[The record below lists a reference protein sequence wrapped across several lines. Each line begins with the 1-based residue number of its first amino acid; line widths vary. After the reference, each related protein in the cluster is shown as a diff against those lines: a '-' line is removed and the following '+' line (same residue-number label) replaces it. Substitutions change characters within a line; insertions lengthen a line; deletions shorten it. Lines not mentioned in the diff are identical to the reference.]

1 MKKTIYLFGMAALAL
16 AFTACNQK
24 EEDTSLNRAGDMH
37 YATVT
42 LGKDV
47 DTKTTVVEGEGIAS
61 YRWCDNDD
69 QYLKIYENG
78 VKGEIQ
84 EFTLNSDKTKA
95 TLVVAFPNTSKTK
108 FLYEAR
114 YAKDVSAARNPRIQA
129 EQSPSATSFDPAADI
144 LVSAIT
150 DSVTTRLTNFSLDMG
165 RPVTVNKMTLTGL
178 QAGEVISSVEF
189 TLDQHMVGYI
199 SYDKTEQRFECNNGG
214 KKITIT
220 YPATAADGVVPSNGQ
235 FPVYFISA
243 PVTESPIVSVVV
255 NTNKNVYT
263 KAGDSFS
270 GKTISFAVGQMTR
283 FTMDLT
289 GFGKPISAGTPYT
302 LVESQADLVDGASY
316 IIVANYVANEQ
327 PALKAMSVQNN
338 NNRAVVDVTA
348 TDKVIT
354 IDNTVAANVFT
365 IAADEGY
372 YTIKDITEGATSYN
386 QYLYAA
392 SKSSNQLKS
401 TSTVDDKA
409 RWTIAITD
417 GIASITCKDS
427 DVRGV
432 MCYNSGSTIISCY
445 EKLGSY
451 YTLSLYVDK
460 GTTVELED
468 PELAFNAET
477 ATGVYGKESS
487 FDAPTLINPHNLS
500 ITWSSS
506 DEKVATIDA
515 DGSNLKFVGDGTT
528 TITAASA
535 KTSVYSAGSASYE
548 LTVSGTPANKG
559 ETADNPFTASEAVT
573 FIQGLST
580 KPTDKEYY
588 VSGIVTR
595 LANNGQFEATH
606 GNATFFIS
614 DDGKT
619 TSQEFE
625 AYRVL
630 YLGNRAWQEGDQLIG
645 VGDEVIVC
653 GKLTTYG
660 SGANL
665 VYETLANANYNG
677 YLVSLEKVSYF
688 TAELS
693 ANSIDYTGGNL
704 TLTIGADVPWS
715 ASIDNGGS
723 LKIGNAAAAASVSGT
738 ADTEVTV
745 IIPQKTAGGTYTISF
760 STTSDKVT
768 APEALVITQTA
779 QGDAPKGS
787 ESNPY
792 TVAEA
797 IAAIDAAGSSSLTEK
812 YVKGIIT
819 STKSY
824 SAQNNYITLFMSD
837 DGLSTSAQLQAYH
850 AVASSE
856 TEYGVADFV
865 VLTGTLKKYGDST
878 YEFDAGATKVAQV
891 HAPSFSPDGGNFT
904 TSSVTVS
911 LTADDGAQI
920 RYTLDDSDPTPTT
933 GTVYSAPIA
942 LTQTKTIKA
951 IAVKDGMVTGVVSK
965 TYSLVSAY
973 AVTFTQPTQAG
984 CSFTVSVG
992 GEDITSGTMV
1002 PQNTVVTLKATAGS
1016 NYTFAGW
1023 TVTGATV
1030 SGNTSTATFTM
1041 GTSAVSISATFT
1053 ENESG
1058 TATASL
1064 TGDDMAAMSNAGT
1077 GYGTAKSVTVGSF
1090 TWTTNGYQTQAL
1102 KNMIQLRVRTNS
1114 NGVSYIQLPT
1124 FPGYIQSVSMKVTD
1138 SNATSYSTTANV
1150 SSANIAI
1157 QAGTTKDEEVLV
1169 SGTPTNNVIELDL
1182 SSKNVKTGYI
1192 VSTQYSVRFWE
1203 ITVVYN
1209 N

>member
-1 MKKTIYLFGMAALAL
+1 MKKTLYQLGMVAAVAL
-16 AFTACNQK
+16 AFTACNKK
-24 EEDTSLNRAGDMH
+24 EEDTGNTRADEIH
-37 YATVT
+37 YATIT

-47 DTKTTVVEGEGIAS
+47 DTKTSVVEGEGIAS

-69 QYLKIYENG
+69 QYLNIYENG
-78 VKGEIQ
+78 AKGEIQ
-84 EFTLNSDKTKA
+84 SFTLNADKTQA
-95 TLVVAFPNTSKTK
+95 TLVVSFTGGSAPYT
-108 FLYEAR
+108 YEAL
-114 YAKDVSAARNPRIQA
+114 YAKDMSGAKNPKIQS
-129 EQSPSATSFDPAADI
+129 EQSPTATSFDPAADI
-144 LVSAIT
+144 MVSQVKEAGN
-150 DSVTTRLTNFSLDMG
+150 TRLTNLSFKMG
-165 RPVTVNKMTLTGL
+165 RIITVNKMTLTGL
-178 QAGEVISSVEF
+178 EAGEMVSKVEF
-189 TLDQHMVGYI
+189 TLDKSVWGYI
-199 SYDKTEQRFECNNGG
+199 SPDANGG
-214 KKITIT
+214 YKVTNGGNKLTIN
-220 YPATAADGVVPSNGQ
+220 YENDTAPVGLVSSEGT
-235 FPVYFISA
+235 FPVYFVSA
-243 PVTESPIVSVVV
+243 PVENAAIASVVV
-255 NTNKNVYT
+255 TTDKNVYT
-263 KAGDSFS
+263 KAGNADGEPFY
-270 GKTISFAVGQMTR
+270 GRTISFAVGTMTR
-283 FTMDLT
+283 FNMDMANYGT
-289 GFGKPISAGTPYT
+289 PIGEEIPYNKVEDDAMIRAGAEYLFVGPKSDEEICAAGTYDSSYYTAVDVTDTDNVIFIQGEQVMVFTLEAGENEGQFYIQDSEGYYLYWSSGNSVSRNTAKGDSAYLWSISLEDGIVNVKTTDRVLQYNASNPRFACYKGTQKAITLYVNEAT
-302 LVESQADLVDGASY
+302 LVELA
-316 IIVANYVANEQ
+316 
-327 PALKAMSVQNN
+327 
-338 NNRAVVDVTA
+338 
-348 TDKVIT
+348 
-354 IDNTVAANVFT
+354 
-365 IAADEGY
+365 
-372 YTIKDITEGATSYN
+372 
-386 QYLYAA
+386 
-392 SKSSNQLKS
+392 
-401 TSTVDDKA
+401 
-409 RWTIAITD
+409 
-417 GIASITCKDS
+417 
-427 DVRGV
+427 
-432 MCYNSGSTIISCY
+432 
-445 EKLGSY
+445 
-451 YTLSLYVDK
+451 
-460 GTTVELED
+460 D
-468 PELAFNAET
+468 PELEFE
-477 ATGVYGKESS
+477 GVTDDPIEVAWANRNS
-487 FDAPTLINPHNLS
+487 FVAPTLSNPYEVD
-500 ITWSSS
+500 ITWTSE
-506 DEKVATIDA
+506 DTDVATVDA
-515 DGSNLKFVGDGTT
+515 NGAITFVGNGTT
-528 TITAASA
+528 TITATSK
-535 KTSVYSAGSASYE
+535 KTSEFYAGSASYK
-548 LTVSGTPANKG
+548 LKVTGAPAPKG
-559 ETADNPFTASEAVT
+559 ESADNPFTPAEAVT

-595 LANNGQFEATH
+595 LADNGQFEATH

-677 YLVSLEKVSYF
+677 YLVSLEKASYF

-715 ASIDNGGS
+715 ASINNGGK
-723 LKIGNAAAAASVSGT
+723 LKIGTASEAASVSGT

-745 IIPQKTAGGTYTISF
+745 IIPQKTAGGTYTITF

-984 CSFTVSVG
+984 CSFTVSVS

-1041 GTSAVSISATFT
+1041 GTSAVNISATFT
-1053 ENESG
+1053 ENASG
-1058 TATASL
+1058 TASTTLS
-1064 TGDDMAAMSNAGT
+1064 GDDMAAMSNAGT

-1090 TWTTNGYQTQAL
+1090 TWTTNGYQTKDL

-1192 VSTQYSVRFWE
+1192 VSTQYSVRIWE

>member
-1 MKKTIYLFGMAALAL
+1 MKKTLNYLGMAVAIAL
-16 AFTACNQK
+16 AFTACNRK
-24 EEDTSLNRAGDMH
+24 EEDTSANRAGEKH
-37 YATVT
+37 YVT
-42 LGKDV
+42 FNLGKDV
-47 DTKTTVVEGEGIAS
+47 DTKTMVVEGTTTATYKWCEG
-61 YRWCDNDD
+61 DD
-69 QYLKIYENG
+69 QYLHVYENG
-78 VKGEIQ
+78 SEGTIE
-84 EFTLNSDKTKA
+84 EFTLSSDNTKA
-95 TLVVAFPNTSKTK
+95 TLTVSFTGGSAPYTYK
-108 FLYEAR
+108 AM
-114 YAKDVSAARNPRIQA
+114 YATEISSSNKNPKIQA
-129 EQSPSATSFDPAADI
+129 EQHPTATSFDPAADI
-144 LVSAIT
+144 LFSKEIKSETAA
-150 DSVTTRLTNFSLDMG
+150 TTLSFTMG
-165 RPVTVNKMTLTGL
+165 RPVTVNKMILTGL
-178 QAGEVISSVEF
+178 EAGEVISAVDLTF
-189 TLDQHMVGYI
+189 DRTIYGYV
-199 SYDKTEQRFECNNGG
+199 SPNTDGGYKVTNGG
-214 KKITIT
+214 SKLSLKYETNT
-220 YPATAADGVVPSNGQ
+220 SAVGLVPSNGK
-235 FPVYFISA
+235 FPVYFVAA
-243 PVTESPIVSVVV
+243 PVENAAIASVVV
-255 NTNKNVYT
+255 TTDKNVYT
-263 KAGDSFS
+263 KAGYAEEGNPFY
-270 GKTISFAVGQMTR
+270 GKTISFAIGNFTPFLMNMEGYDSPIEDDVDYTKVNDEGMIQAGGEYLFVGPKNDK
-283 FTMDLT
+283 DLCAA
-289 GFGKPISAGTPYT
+289 GAYSSSYYSA
-302 LVESQADLVDGASY
+302 
-316 IIVANYVANEQ
+316 
-327 PALKAMSVQNN
+327 
-338 NNRAVVDVTA
+338 VDVTA
-348 TDKVIT
+348 TDDVIT
-354 IDNTVAANVFT
+354 ISSEQVMVFT
-365 IAADEGY
+365 LEASETAGQFYIKDSEGY
-372 YTIKDITEGATSYN
+372 YLYWNSGNSVSRATTKGDN
-386 QYLYAA
+386 AYL
-392 SKSSNQLKS
+392 
-401 TSTVDDKA
+401 
-409 RWTIAITD
+409 WTISLEDGIVNVKTTARKLQYNAGSPRFACYTSAQKAIT
-417 GIASITCKDS
+417 
-427 DVRGV
+427 
-432 MCYNSGSTIISCY
+432 
-445 EKLGSY
+445 
-451 YTLSLYVDK
+451 LYVNES
-460 GTTVELED
+460 TLVELAD
-468 PELAFNAET
+468 PGLAFSAES
-477 ATGVYGKESS
+477 ATGEYGKESS

-506 DEKVATIDA
+506 NEEVATIDA

-677 YLVSLEKVSYF
+677 YLVSLEKASYF

-715 ASIDNGGS
+715 ASINNGGK
-723 LKIGNAAAAASVSGT
+723 LKIGTASEAASVSGT

-933 GTVYSAPIA
+933 GTVYSAPIT

-1030 SGNTSTATFTM
+1030 SSANTVTATFTM
-1041 GTSAVSISATFT
+1041 GASAVSISATFK
-1053 ENESG
+1053 ENEAG

-1064 TGDDMAAMSNAGT
+1064 TGDNMAAMSNAGT

-1090 TWTTNGYQTQAL
+1090 TWTTNGYQTKDL

-1124 FPGYIQSVSMKVTD
+1124 FPGYIQSVSMKVTTA
-1138 SNATSYSTTANV
+1138 SAPSYSSSDYLSTAT
-1150 SSANIAI
+1150 IAI
-1157 QAGTTKDEEVLV
+1157 QSGTTKDEEFLA
-1169 SGTPTNNVIELDL
+1169 SGTPTANAIELDL

-1192 VSTQYSVRFWE
+1192 VVSGYGARFWE

>member
-1 MKKTIYLFGMAALAL
+1 MKKTLNYLGMAVAIAL
-16 AFTACNQK
+16 AFTACNKK
-24 EEDTSLNRAGDMH
+24 EEDTSANRAGEKH
-37 YATVT
+37 YVT
-42 LGKDV
+42 FNLGKDV
-47 DTKTTVVEGEGIAS
+47 DTKTMVVEGTTTATYKWCEG
-61 YRWCDNDD
+61 DD
-69 QYLKIYENG
+69 QYLHVYENG
-78 VKGEIQ
+78 TEGTIE
-84 EFTLNSDKTKA
+84 EFTLSSDNTKA
-95 TLVVAFPNTSKTK
+95 TLTVSFTGGSAPYTYK
-108 FLYEAR
+108 AM
-114 YAKDVSAARNPRIQA
+114 YATEISSSNKNPKIQA
-129 EQSPSATSFDPAADI
+129 EQHPTATSFDPAADI
-144 LVSAIT
+144 LFSKEIKSESAA
-150 DSVTTRLTNFSLDMG
+150 TTLSFTMG
-165 RPVTVNKMTLTGL
+165 RPVTVNKMILTGL
-178 QAGEVISSVEF
+178 EAGEVISAVDLTFDRTIYGFVSPN
-189 TLDQHMVGYI
+189 TDGGY
-199 SYDKTEQRFECNNGG
+199 KVTNGG
-214 KKITIT
+214 SKLSLKYETNT
-220 YPATAADGVVPSNGQ
+220 SAVGLVPSNGK
-235 FPVYFISA
+235 FPVYFVAA
-243 PVTESPIVSVVV
+243 PVENAAIASVVV
-255 NTNKNVYT
+255 TTDKNVYT
-263 KAGDSFS
+263 KAGYAEEGNPFY
-270 GKTISFAVGQMTR
+270 GKTISFAIGNFTPFLMNMEGYDSPIEDDVDYTKVNDEGMIQAGGEYLFVGPKNDK
-283 FTMDLT
+283 DLCAA
-289 GFGKPISAGTPYT
+289 GAYSSSYYSA
-302 LVESQADLVDGASY
+302 
-316 IIVANYVANEQ
+316 
-327 PALKAMSVQNN
+327 
-338 NNRAVVDVTA
+338 VDVTA
-348 TDKVIT
+348 TDDVIT
-354 IDNTVAANVFT
+354 ISSEQVMVFT
-365 IAADEGY
+365 LEASETAGQFYIKDSEGY
-372 YTIKDITEGATSYN
+372 YLYWNSGNSVSRATTKGDN
-386 QYLYAA
+386 AYL
-392 SKSSNQLKS
+392 
-401 TSTVDDKA
+401 
-409 RWTIAITD
+409 WTISLEDGIVNVKTTARKLQYNAGSPRFACYTSAQKAIT
-417 GIASITCKDS
+417 
-427 DVRGV
+427 
-432 MCYNSGSTIISCY
+432 
-445 EKLGSY
+445 
-451 YTLSLYVDK
+451 LYVNES
-460 GTTVELED
+460 TLVELAD
-468 PELAFNAET
+468 PGLAFSAET

-580 KPTDKEYY
+580 KPTEKEYY
-588 VSGIVTR
+588 VSGIVSSI
-595 LANNGQFEATH
+595 NSQFSTQF
-606 GNATFFIS
+606 GNATFDIS
-614 DDGKT
+614 VDGTT
-619 TSQEFE
+619 TSTQFR

-630 YLGNRAWQEGDQLIG
+630 YLGNRKWQEGDQLIG

-665 VYETLANANYNG
+665 VYETLQNSTYNG
-677 YLVSLEKVSYF
+677 YLFSLEKGQYF
-688 TAELS
+688 TANLS
-693 ANSIDYTGGNL
+693 ENTIAYTGGNL
-704 TLTIGADVPWS
+704 TLNIGANVPWS
-715 ASIDNGGS
+715 ASINNGGK
-723 LKIGNAAAAASVSGT
+723 LKIGTASEAASVSGT

-745 IIPQKTAGGTYTISF
+745 IIPQKTAGGSYTITF

-812 YVKGIIT
+812 YVKGIVT
-819 STKSY
+819 STKNY
-824 SAQNNYITLFMSD
+824 SAENNYITLNMSD
-837 DGLSTSAQLQAYH
+837 DGLATSAQLQAYH
-850 AVASSE
+850 AVASSS
-856 TEYGVADFV
+856 TEYGVGDFV
-865 VLTGTLKKYGDST
+865 ILTGTLKKYQST

-904 TSSVTVS
+904 TSSVTVT
-911 LTADDGAQI
+911 LAADDGAQI

-1023 TVTGATV
+1023 RVTGATV

-1090 TWTTNGYQTQAL
+1090 TWTTNGYQTKDL